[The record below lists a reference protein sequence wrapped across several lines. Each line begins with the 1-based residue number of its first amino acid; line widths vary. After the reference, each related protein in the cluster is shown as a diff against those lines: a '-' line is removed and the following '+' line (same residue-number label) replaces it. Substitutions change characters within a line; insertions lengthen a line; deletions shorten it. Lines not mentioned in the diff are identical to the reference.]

1 MKHLCAGG
9 RACSSGSFNCSAINF
24 LHAQESD
31 CHENCTLLCHQRL
44 LRKPRVLCLQD
55 FVPQKRAR
63 EDVKRQT
70 KPASHAQMS
79 SAVAS
84 LPIPNDSTFRTA
96 TRVATPHR
104 CFCLSACDS
113 KVYLSYSEGPTQLP
127 TLFCGQRTYQPKMI
141 SLGDTFL
148 CNSYMFFANS
158 ISTATCERRQSRV
171 SVCRSADTRP
181 EGNAGRSPAGTAPSR
196 APSPHLAVPRGRTSS
211 SDSLCGT
218 EKQLVTSTEC
228 LSTVPAG
235 TTAVSGAAW
244 GRRVPRPRHRGS
256 YPAASR

>member
-70 KPASHAQMS
+70 KPASHAQTT

-148 CNSYMFFANS
+148 CNSYMFLANS
-158 ISTATCERRQSRV
+158 ISTATCKRGQPSACAGAPTPGRRATQGEAPLGQPLPEPRPPTSPYRV
-171 SVCRSADTRP
+171 AVPHPRTRC
-181 EGNAGRSPAGTAPSR
+181 AGRR
-196 APSPHLAVPRGRTSS
+196 SS
-211 SDSLCGT
+211 
-218 EKQLVTSTEC
+218 
-228 LSTVPAG
+228 
-235 TTAVSGAAW
+235 
-244 GRRVPRPRHRGS
+244 
-256 YPAASR
+256 

>member
-31 CHENCTLLCHQRL
+31 RHENCTLQCHQRL

-127 TLFCGQRTYQPKMI
+127 TLLLWTENLPAQDDLAGRHLFVQLVHVFGKLHIDSHLQK
-141 SLGDTFL
+141 G
-148 CNSYMFFANS
+148 
-158 ISTATCERRQSRV
+158 TAV

>member
-70 KPASHAQMS
+70 KPASHAQTT

-96 TRVATPHR
+96 TRVATPHC

-148 CNSYMFFANS
+148 CNSYMFLANS
-158 ISTATCERRQSRV
+158 ISTATCKRGQPSACAGAPTPGRRATQGE
-171 SVCRSADTRP
+171 APLGQPLPEPRP
-181 EGNAGRSPAGTAPSR
+181 PPRRTAWPY
-196 APSPHLAVPRGRTSS
+196 LILG
-211 SDSLCGT
+211 
-218 EKQLVTSTEC
+218 LVVRDGE
-228 LSTVPAG
+228 
-235 TTAVSGAAW
+235 AVSDLHRVLVHGAC
-244 GRRVPRPRHRGS
+244 GDDSG
-256 YPAASR
+256 